1 MSSTILSLLSAQ
13 AANEYRRLGFWQ
25 GETIYAVARDHAG
38 RTPDRPAVRDRFRR
52 LTYRALV
59 EAADALAGDMHRRG
73 ARPGQRVT
81 FWMPDRIESVV
92 ALLACSRNGY
102 VCCPS
107 PHRNHTVA
115 EVVALMER
123 MRATILVRQ
132 GGFGADAGGDAAEDE
147 LDGLGSLRHIYRLAP
162 VEDDPGPPFAGALA
176 DSADAPPEPA
186 SDPDRVSYLA
196 FTSGSTGRPKGVMH
210 SDNTQLVT
218 ARAIS
223 RDWQVTG
230 DSVVYSLS
238 PFSHNLGMGSLLT
251 SLVGGAEF
259 VIHDL
264 DRRRESLV
272 DRLVETG
279 TTYLVGVPTHA
290 MDLLAEMRERGIA
303 RLGRVKGFRI
313 SGAAAPK
320 TVFAEL
326 MEKGVV
332 PQSGYGMTET
342 NAHQYTRPGD
352 DLALIAE
359 SCGRACAGYEV
370 RIWDPD
376 DPERMLPAGE
386 IGLVAGR
393 GACLMLGY
401 FDDQLATE
409 TSFNGQGWFLTGDL
423 GWIDENGYLRLTGRR
438 KEVII
443 RGGHNINPERIEELA
458 MRHDGIERAAAV
470 PVADERLGEKVC
482 LAVMF
487 RAGQQMSFDAVL
499 EHLARQGLSRYD
511 MPEYALVLDHI
522 PLMSN
527 GKIQKRDIVAWIG
540 EGRITPMPVRAG
552 RPQVEET

>member
-1 MSSTILSLLSAQ
+1 MNSTILSLLSAQ
-13 AANEYRRLGFWQ
+13 SIQEFYQQGFWR
-25 GETIYAVARDHAG
+25 GETIYAVARSHAEHM
-38 RTPDRPAVRDRFRR
+38 PDKPAVRDRFRR
-52 LTYRALV
+52 LTFHQLIG
-59 EAADALAGDMHRRG
+59 AANALAGDLQRRG
-73 ARPGQRVT
+73 VRPSQRVT

-107 PHRNHTVA
+107 PHRNHTVD
-115 EVVALMER
+115 EVVTLMER
-123 MRATILVRQ
+123 MRSTILIHQ
-132 GGFGADAGGDAAEDE
+132 TGFGADADHNNIENA
-147 LDGLGSLRHIYRLAP
+147 LDGLGSLRHIYNLAP
-162 VEDDPGPPFAGALA
+162 AGTDTSLPFAGVSESSSGELV
-176 DSADAPPEPA
+176 EPI

-223 RDWQVTG
+223 RDWHVDAKAT
-230 DSVVYSLS
+230 VYSLS

-264 DRRRESLV
+264 DRRTESLV
-272 DRLVETG
+272 DRLEETG
-279 TTYLVGVPTHA
+279 VTYLVGVPTHA
-290 MDLLAEMRERGIA
+290 MDLLAEMRERNLA
-303 RLGRVKGFRI
+303 TLGRVKGFRI
-313 SGAAAPK
+313 SGAATPK

-326 MEKGVV
+326 MANGVV

-342 NAHQYTRPGD
+342 NAHQYTRPD
-352 DLALIAE
+352 DDIALIMD
-359 SCGRACAGYEV
+359 SCGRVCEGYEI
-370 RIWDPD
+370 RILDPNNPD
-376 DPERMLPAGE
+376 HELPLGE

-401 FDDQLATE
+401 FDDQVSTE
-409 TSFNGQGWFLTGDL
+409 ASFNALGWFMTGDL
-423 GWIDENGYLRLTGRR
+423 GWIDENGYLRLTGRK

-458 MRHDGIERAAAV
+458 MRNDCIERAAAV
-470 PVADERLGEKVC
+470 AVADERLGEKVC

-487 RAGQQMSFDAVL
+487 LPGKRTTFEAVL
-499 EHLARQGLSRYD
+499 DHLARQGLSRYD
-511 MPEYALVLDHI
+511 MPEFGLELDHI

-527 GKIQKRDIVAWIG
+527 GKIQKSDILTWIA
-540 EGRITPMPVRAG
+540 EGRVAPAPVSAG
-552 RPQVEET
+552 KAQSVET